1 MGIDTGHNGR
11 DGQQMTPEEIREIQ
25 AYAASGQQLSTEAAQ
40 GVIRLFDL
48 LAQRRPTSTFVPL
61 TPNERL
67 ALACRAAEW
76 PEERIAG
83 ILHVAE
89 PAVRPLLLGTLS
101 KLAQNLDRGD
111 GDNRSGDRAP
121 GPKPRGG
128 LPGLTVARQLPRE
141 DQSDARS
148 EWLIRA
154 VPVDWSGEGSAAP

>member
-1 MGIDTGHNGR
+1 MRSRRTGSQAHE
-11 DGQQMTPEEIREIQ
+11 PEEIRQIQ
-25 AYAASGQQLSTEAAQ
+25 EYAASGQPLSAEAAQ

-48 LAQRRPTSTFVPL
+48 LGRRRRAGAFVPL

-67 ALACRAAEW
+67 ALACRASAW

-89 PAVRPLLLGTLS
+89 PVVRPLLLGTLS
-101 KLAQNLDRGD
+101 KLAQNLDRSD

-128 LPGLTVARQLPRE
+128 LPSLAAAKPLPRE
-141 DQSDARS
+141 DESKVRQHG
-148 EWLIRA
+148 EWLVRA
-154 VPVDWSGEGSAAP
+154 LPTDWSGEGSATP